1 MDFSCRKKRDFRE
14 LIHLYN
20 HNISINNFFLF
31 NSFFSH
37 FFYSKTY
44 TSTLLDALIVT
55 VTLQKKSLISEAAFL
70 NLKDCQFFFDPEL
83 YLASARPE
91 KKFRHLTTTELLW
104 RLDQI
109 AQLMASF
116 GQIEAV
122 INYLKNIFDR
132 DKQ

>member
-1 MDFSCRKKRDFRE
+1 M
-14 LIHLYN
+14 
-20 HNISINNFFLF
+20 
-31 NSFFSH
+31 
-37 FFYSKTY
+37 
-44 TSTLLDALIVT
+44 DALIVT

>member
-1 MDFSCRKKRDFRE
+1 M
-14 LIHLYN
+14 
-20 HNISINNFFLF
+20 
-31 NSFFSH
+31 
-37 FFYSKTY
+37 
-44 TSTLLDALIVT
+44 T

-70 NLKDCQFFFDPEL
+70 NLKDCHFFFDPDL
-83 YLASARPE
+83 YLASTRPE

-122 INYLKNIFDR
+122 INYLKNIFGSDAQWVKISKKFR
-132 DKQ
+132 FHEINSRIAIFKFRENGNLNFFFVKTQFL